1 MFSRDVAHFSICRE
15 IPDNGYEEYLDI
27 QACAG
32 TDTAINYLEH
42 VQAKMT
48 IQSKRRGDLVITLTS
63 PMGTRSTIL
72 PQRPNDGDC
81 IKGFNNWKFLSTHFW
96 GENPAGRWKLEIGIK
111 KNAHSYFG
119 GRCSGDRIY
128 KISNLNEK
136 KKKFKQLVR
145 AGANSGLKT
154 RHTLSTCISF
164 F

>member
-1 MFSRDVAHFSICRE
+1 MFSRDIAHFSIFRE

-128 KISNLNEK
+128 KISNFNEK
-136 KKKFKQLVR
+136 KSL
-145 AGANSGLKT
+145 NN
-154 RHTLSTCISF
+154 
-164 F
+164 